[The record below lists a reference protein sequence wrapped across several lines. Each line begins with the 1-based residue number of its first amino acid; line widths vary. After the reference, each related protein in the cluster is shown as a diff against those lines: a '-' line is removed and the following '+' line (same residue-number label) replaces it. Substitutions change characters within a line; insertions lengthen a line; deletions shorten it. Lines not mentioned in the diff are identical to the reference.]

1 MKKLLVL
8 LLVLGMASAASAALV
23 VSQPDPTSLEVV
35 VSGDLTQDLYLILSS
50 DGVLSGFTIGAD
62 APDLSNYAGP
72 TSDLAGMG
80 LFPVGYVGEYWV
92 MASSQNPY
100 PLTGTYLTA
109 MGGDVGDSVNLS
121 WFDEA
126 GGAGDLGTIILVP
139 EPMTVALLGL
149 GGLLMLRRRK

>member
-8 LLVLGMASAASAALV
+8 LLVLGMTSAASAAI
-23 VSQPDPTSLEVV
+23 VSQPDSDSLAVV
-35 VSGDLTQDLYLILSS
+35 VSGELAGDLYLILSS
-50 DGVLSGFTIGAD
+50 DGALTGITLGAD
-62 APDLSNYAGP
+62 APDLSGYSGP

-80 LFPVGYVGEYWV
+80 LFPVGFVGEYWV

-109 MGGDVGDSVNLS
+109 MGGAVGDQVNLS

-149 GGLLMLRRRK
+149 GGLMMLRRRK

>member
-23 VSQPDPTSLEVV
+23 EQPDSSSLAVV
-35 VSGDLTQDLYLILSS
+35 VSGDLGADLYLILSS
-50 DGVLSGFTIGAD
+50 DGALSGITLGAD
-62 APDLSNYAGP
+62 APDLSGYAGP

-80 LFPVGYVGEYWV
+80 LFPAGYVGEYWV

-109 MGGDVGDSVNLS
+109 MGGAVGDSVNLS

-126 GGAGDLGTIILVP
+126 GGMGDLGTIVLVP
-139 EPMTVALLGL
+139 EPMTLALLGL
-149 GGLLMLRRRK
+149 GGLMMLRRRK